1 MKKSRYF
8 EYQSRM
14 KKAYKELR
22 KDYNEVKHSY
32 SEMIMRLALI
42 AELKDGST
50 GTHLVKVAEY
60 CTEIARGLGLPKKDI
75 DYLRYASPL
84 HDVGKLII
92 PDSILKK
99 KGGLTPEER
108 EIVKKHAEIGAEVF
122 EGSNLN
128 LLKIAMMI
136 SLTHHER
143 WDGTGYPQGLKGS
156 DIPIFGRIVALAD
169 VFDALT
175 SKRPYK
181 RAFGFEEAM
190 DIIKAESGTHFDP
203 AIVKA
208 FLKRKNVIKKIWKS
222 KRQVGLFIT
231 EQIP

>member
-108 EIVKKHAEIGAEVF
+108 EIVKKHAQIGAEVF

-143 WDGTGYPQGLKGS
+143 WDGTGYPQGLKGA
-156 DIPIFGRIVALAD
+156 DIPVFGRIVALAD

-181 RAFGFEEAM
+181 RAFGFEEAV

-208 FLKRKNVIKKIWKS
+208 FLKRKKIIRKIWKS

>member
-108 EIVKKHAEIGAEVF
+108 EIVKKHAQIGAEVF

-143 WDGTGYPQGLKGS
+143 WDGTGYPQGLKGD

-181 RAFGFEEAM
+181 RAFGFEEAI

-203 AIVKA
+203 AVAKA
-208 FLKRKNVIKKIWKS
+208 FLKRKNTIKKIWKS

>member
-1 MKKSRYF
+1 MKTSRYF
-8 EYQSRM
+8 EYRT
-14 KKAYKELR
+14 KIDRAYKELK
-22 KDYNEVKHSY
+22 KDYNEARHSY

-50 GTHLVKVAEY
+50 GTHIVKVAEY
-60 CTEIARGLGLPKKDI
+60 CTEIARGMGLPKKDV

-108 EIVKKHAEIGAEVF
+108 EIVKKHAQIGAEVF

-128 LLKIAMMI
+128 LLKIATMI

-143 WDGTGYPQGLKGS
+143 WDGTGYPQGLKGD
-156 DIPIFGRIVALAD
+156 DIPLFGRIVALAD

-181 RAFGFEEAM
+181 RAYGFDEAIS
-190 DIIKAESGTHFDP
+190 IIKEESGTHFDP
-203 AIVKA
+203 DVVKS
-208 FLKRKNVIKKIWKS
+208 FMKRKKTIRKIWKS
-222 KRQVGLFIT
+222 KRQIGLFIT
-231 EQIP
+231 EQMP

>member
-181 RAFGFEEAM
+181 RAFGFDEAM

-208 FLKRKNVIKKIWKS
+208 FLKRKNVIRKIWKS

>member
-8 EYQSRM
+8 EYQARM

-108 EIVKKHAEIGAEVF
+108 EIVKKHAQIGAEVF

-156 DIPIFGRIVALAD
+156 DIPVFGRIVALAD

-181 RAFGFEEAM
+181 RAFGFEEAV

-208 FLKRKNVIKKIWKS
+208 FLKRKKIIRKIWKS

>member
-108 EIVKKHAEIGAEVF
+108 EIVKKHAQIGAEVF

-143 WDGTGYPQGLKGS
+143 WDGTGYPQGLKGD

-203 AIVKA
+203 AVVKA
-208 FLKRKNVIKKIWKS
+208 FLKRKKIIKKIWKS

>member
-1 MKKSRYF
+1 MSRYF
-8 EYQSRM
+8 EYRT
-14 KKAYKELR
+14 KIDRAYKELK
-22 KDYNEVKHSY
+22 KDYNEVRHSY

-50 GTHLVKVAEY
+50 GTHIVKVAEY
-60 CTEIARGLGLPKKDI
+60 CTEIARGMGLPKKDV

-108 EIVKKHAEIGAEVF
+108 EIVKKHAQIGAEVF

-128 LLKIAMMI
+128 LLKIATMI

-143 WDGTGYPQGLKGS
+143 WDGTGYPQGLQGK
-156 DIPIFGRIVALAD
+156 DIPLFGRIVALAD

-181 RAFGFEEAM
+181 RAYGFDEAIS
-190 DIIKAESGTHFDP
+190 IIKEESGTHFDP
-203 AIVKA
+203 DVVKS
-208 FLKRKNVIKKIWKS
+208 FMKRKKSIRKIWKS
-222 KRQVGLFIT
+222 KRQIGLFIT
-231 EQIP
+231 EQMP

>member
-108 EIVKKHAEIGAEVF
+108 EIVKKHAQIGAEVF

-143 WDGTGYPQGLKGS
+143 WDGTGYPQGLKG
-156 DIPIFGRIVALAD
+156 DEIPVFGRIVALAD

-181 RAFGFEEAM
+181 RAFGFEEAV

-208 FLKRKNVIKKIWKS
+208 FLKRKKIIRKIWKS

>member
-1 MKKSRYF
+1 MKMSRYF
-8 EYQSRM
+8 EYRT
-14 KKAYKELR
+14 KIDRAYKELK
-22 KDYNEVKHSY
+22 KDYNEVRHSY

-50 GTHLVKVAEY
+50 GTHIVKVAEY
-60 CTEIARGLGLPKKDI
+60 CTEIARGMGLPKKDV

-108 EIVKKHAEIGAEVF
+108 EIVKKHAQIGAEVF

-128 LLKIAMMI
+128 LLKIATMI

-143 WDGTGYPQGLKGS
+143 WDGTGYPQGLQGK
-156 DIPIFGRIVALAD
+156 DIPLFGRIVALAD

-181 RAFGFEEAM
+181 RAYGFDEAIS
-190 DIIKAESGTHFDP
+190 IIKEESGTHFDP
-203 AIVKA
+203 DVVKS
-208 FLKRKNVIKKIWKS
+208 FMKRKKSIRKIWKS
-222 KRQVGLFIT
+222 KRQIGLFIT
-231 EQIP
+231 EQMP